1 MVPMIGEALIAKGYI
16 TRTQLDRALAIQK
29 HEPDRL
35 LGQVLIDIGCCTVFE
50 LLSVVSGQLADKLR
64 MEAGITPPV
73 GKVLLDAGLISP
85 AQLEASLFYQE
96 RKGGRLGDVLV
107 ELRLATRTQIEQI
120 LEALGT

>member
-29 HEPDRL
+29 HESDRL
-35 LGQVLIDIGCCTVFE
+35 VGQVLIDIGCVTVFE

-64 MEAGITPPV
+64 SEAGITPPV
-73 GKVLLDAGLISP
+73 GKVLLDAGLIST
-85 AQLEASLFYQE
+85 AQLEASLYYQE